1 MVRCEEFYEYFE
13 KKGNFCGKSD
23 GVVRQVECYIDY
35 VKRRKLKDFGGYK
48 ISNSAL
54 DPFITIEDINS
65 GKVHELALKELKRL
79 IRRRK
84 VLPEHITRRISIET
98 INEANNR
105 VEDPYKLDRIP
116 NIRSRMGDF
125 EHEIGEVGFEV
136 KDTFDSLKKD
146 IGAKN
151 NNELM
156 KIMLEMCIRNPENIR
171 KIKEDLDS
179 KVESGKNMEITVS
192 Q

>member
-1 MVRCEEFYEYFE
+1 MVRCEEFYEYFD
-13 KKGNFCGKSD
+13 KKGNFCGKSE
-23 GVVRQVECYIDY
+23 GVVRQVETYIDY

-54 DPFITIEDINS
+54 DPFITIEDMNS
-65 GKVHELALKELKRL
+65 GKVHEVALKELKRL

-84 VLPEHITRRISIET
+84 VLPEHVTRRISIEI

-105 VEDPYKLDRIP
+105 TEDPYKLERIP
-116 NIRSRMGDF
+116 NIRSRMGEY

-156 KIMLEMCIRNPENIR
+156 KIMLELCIKNPEDIR
-171 KIKEDLDS
+171 RIKENLDS
-179 KVESGKNMEITVS
+179 KVVSEENMEIAIS

>member
-23 GVVRQVECYIDY
+23 GIVRQVETYIDY

-54 DPFITIEDINS
+54 DPFITIEEMNA

-79 IRRRK
+79 IRRRN

-98 INEANNR
+98 INGANSR
-105 VEDPYKLDRIP
+105 VEDRYKLDRIP

-136 KDTFDSLKKD
+136 KDTFDTIKKD

-156 KIMLEMCIRNPENIR
+156 KIMLELCIRNPENIR

>member
-1 MVRCEEFYEYFE
+1 MVRCEEFYKYFE

-23 GVVRQVECYIDY
+23 NVVRQVETYIDY

-54 DPFITIEDINS
+54 DPFITIEEINA

-84 VLPEHITRRISIET
+84 ISPEHITRRISIEI
-98 INEANNR
+98 INEANSK
-105 VEDPYKLDRIP
+105 VEEPYKLKRIP
-116 NIRSRMGDF
+116 NIRSRMGEF

-136 KDTFDSLKKD
+136 RDIFDSLKKD

-156 KIMLEMCIRNPENIR
+156 KIMLELCIKNPEDIR
-171 KIKEDLDS
+171 KIKESLDS
-179 KVESGKNMEITVS
+179 KVVSEENMEITI
-192 Q
+192 QQ